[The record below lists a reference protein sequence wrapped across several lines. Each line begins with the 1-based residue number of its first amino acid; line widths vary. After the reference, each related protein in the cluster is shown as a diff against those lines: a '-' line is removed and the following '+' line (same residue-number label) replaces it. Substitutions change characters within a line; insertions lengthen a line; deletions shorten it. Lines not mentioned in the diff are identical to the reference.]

1 VADALWKVSVA
12 NVRTAVAAG
21 PGVEAG
27 LVTLR
32 EDDAPNR
39 SFDIIIGQPEARA
52 ILSAWTGTAS
62 SRPSTWDLMVSGLTA
77 LGGRVARAVITDVED
92 QRYFFATIELERDG
106 DRRVLSARPS
116 DAVALALRAYDAEIC
131 VAESVMVAL
140 GMPAPAPHESN

>member
-1 VADALWKVSVA
+1 MADALWKVSVA

-21 PGVEAG
+21 PCVEAG

-32 EDDAPNR
+32 EDAPPNR
-39 SFDIIIGQPEARA
+39 SFDIVIGQHEAKA
-52 ILSAWTGTAS
+52 ILSAWTGTAP

-77 LGGRVARAVITDVED
+77 LGGRLARAVITEVED

-116 DAVALALRAYDAEIC
+116 DALALALRAYGAEIC
-131 VAESVMVAL
+131 VAESVMAAL
-140 GMPAPAPHESN
+140 GMPTPEPHESN